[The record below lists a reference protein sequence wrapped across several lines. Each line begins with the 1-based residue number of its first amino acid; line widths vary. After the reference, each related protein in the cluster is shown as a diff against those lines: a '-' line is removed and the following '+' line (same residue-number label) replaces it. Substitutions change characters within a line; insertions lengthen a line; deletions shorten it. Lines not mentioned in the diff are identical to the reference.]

1 MSKAKAREYINNAI
15 QNEFKNFKTAREF
28 LNINIHSLNISYSVF
43 VTNNR
48 MTNYKLSDSDLDV
61 YYKEFIIAVKRALGV
76 GKIFK
81 STEEAAFHINRDSLV
96 SGPILVRD
104 TTGIF
109 LIGINYDA
117 VRSILSQ
124 VVREQSIRASPL
136 GVTQKVSNKTG
147 EIFFKSILQL
157 GHTDK
162 DTPLAATIAAIS
174 NYTANTDKG
183 NLLKRDLAIALKR
196 LVVNQPKV
204 TYTYLNTANN
214 TKLPEGIINIVVQP
228 EDVNATFSVEESKVY
243 LQVLKDIRKYLG
255 VLDIPG
261 SNTLRQDIVQF
272 TSDKMLSA
280 LSGKKVGNIKP
291 HSEVKGTVPLPN
303 IGTKKKVTVSVY
315 KESQNA
321 PAQTTVN
328 LVNLQLLINTHL
340 QDVISANMGSGN
352 SKSVLNYQ
360 TGRFAASARVERMS
374 QSREGMITAF
384 YSYMKNPYQTFE
396 PGFRQGSPKTR
407 DPKLLIAGSIRDI
420 AASKV
425 SNRMRAV
432 LI

>member
-1 MSKAKAREYINNAI
+1 MSKNKAREYINNAI
-15 QNEFKNFKTAREF
+15 QKEFKNFKTAREY
-28 LNINIHSLNISYSVF
+28 LNISIHSLNISYSVF

-48 MTNYKLSDSDLDV
+48 MTNYKLSDSDLAI
-61 YYKEFIIAVKRALGV
+61 YYKEFITAVKRAVGV
-76 GKIFK
+76 GKVFK
-81 STEEAAFHINRDSLV
+81 SINEAASHINRDSLV
-96 SGPILVRD
+96 SGPIVVRD
-104 TTGIF
+104 ISGMF
-109 LIGINYDA
+109 LIGTNYDA
-117 VRSILSQ
+117 VRLLLSQ
-124 VVREQSIRASPL
+124 VVREQPIKASPL
-136 GVTQKVSNKTG
+136 GVKQKISSKTG
-147 EIFFKSILQL
+147 EIFYKSILQL

-162 DTPLAATIAAIS
+162 ETPLAATIAAIS

-183 NLLKRDLAIALKR
+183 NVLKQELDSALKR

-214 TKLPEGIINIVVQP
+214 VKLPEGIINIVVQP
-228 EDVNATFSVEESKVY
+228 EDVNAKFSVEESKVY
-243 LQVLKDIRKYLG
+243 LQVLKSIREYLS

-280 LSGKKVGNIKP
+280 LSGKKVDNIKP
-291 HSEVKGTVPLPN
+291 HSEIKGKVPLPN
-303 IGTKKKVTVSVY
+303 IGTKQKVIVSAY
-315 KESQNA
+315 KELQT
-321 PAQTTVN
+321 AQTRSTVN
-328 LVNLQLLINTHL
+328 LVSLQLLINTHL
-340 QDVISANMGSGN
+340 QDVISANMGSGTAKN
-352 SKSVLNYQ
+352 ILNYQ

-425 SNRMRAV
+425 DNRMRAV